1 MPVPHQRDP
10 ELTRARLRAWLPG
23 RPDVGP
29 VSIPGSGFSTETLIF
44 EASWAGGDRRR
55 LVARVAGPGHRLYPR
70 ARLDVEFRLM
80 KLLGDGSGVPVPAVH
95 GYEDDPAVLDGPFFV
110 MDHVDGRTP
119 ADLPSYHREGW
130 VADLP
135 EEDRAR
141 LWWAGVETLWR
152 VHRLDASGLGFAAQ
166 PGRGASDLERQL
178 DHYERHLDFFG
189 AEPDL
194 AGHALAWLRG
204 HRPPAP
210 PAPSLLWG
218 DARLGNMIF
227 AASGRPAAVLD
238 WEMTSLGDPE
248 SDLAWFLYL
257 DRHLS
262 EGIGA
267 ERLPGLPG
275 REETVARYEKLSGRP
290 VRNLPY
296 YEVFAGFRLMLITAR
311 LTRLLRANGTVGPGF
326 PLARNTAALLA
337 RTLRGVD
344 G

>member
-10 ELTRARLRAWLPG
+10 ELTRERLRAWLPG
-23 RPDVGP
+23 GPAVGP

-44 EASWAGGDRRR
+44 EASWPDRDRR
-55 LVARVAGPGHRLYPR
+55 LVARVAGPGHRLYPQ
-70 ARLDVEFRLM
+70 ARLDVEFQVMRV
-80 KLLGDGSGVPVPAVH
+80 LGRGADVPVPVVH
-95 GYEDDPAVLDGPFFV
+95 WYEDDPAILGGPFFV

-141 LWWAGVETLWR
+141 LWWSGVETLWR
-152 VHRLDASGLGFAAQ
+152 VHRLDASDLAFADF
-166 PGRGASDLERQL
+166 PGRGASGLERQL
-178 DHYERHLDFFG
+178 DHYEEHLGFFG
-189 AEPDL
+189 AEPAL
-194 AGHALAWLRG
+194 ARDALAWLRE
-204 HRPPAP
+204 HRPPEP
-210 PAPSLLWG
+210 SAPSLLWG
-218 DARLGNMIF
+218 DARLGNMLF

-248 SDLAWFLYL
+248 SDLAWYLYL

-267 ERLPGLPG
+267 ARLPGLPD

-290 VRNLPY
+290 VRHLHY

-311 LTRLLRANGTVGPGF
+311 LTRLLRASGTVGPGF

-337 RTLRGVD
+337 RTL
-344 G
+344 